1 VQHLASAQARD
12 GAKRGTDR
20 RRCTNGRTQSF
31 SETKT
36 QISVAQMGNL
46 YGLGN
51 INNARPTF
59 VYGKDNV
66 LI

>member
-1 VQHLASAQARD
+1 MAGRNHSA
-12 GAKRGTDR
+12 
-20 RRCTNGRTQSF
+20 
-31 SETKT
+31 ETKT

>member
-1 VQHLASAQARD
+1 MAGRNPSAD
-12 GAKRGTDR
+12 
-20 RRCTNGRTQSF
+20 
-31 SETKT
+31 TKT

-59 VYGKDNV
+59 VYGKDNN
-66 LI
+66 LKIPNTN